1 LAYRKDGYIGCWFI
15 GKWAEIKGKPRKF
28 REILEKQ
35 AENGT
40 NNGFSVDKRWTKP
53 HRKRRWVRFYPH
65 KHWVS

>member
-1 LAYRKDGYIGCWFI
+1 MAKIERKPS
-15 GKWAEIKGKPRKF
+15 KLREIK
-28 REILEKQ
+28 EKH

-40 NNGFSVDKRWTKP
+40 NVGFSIDKEETKP

>member
-1 LAYRKDGYIGCWFI
+1 MAKIERKPS
-15 GKWAEIKGKPRKF
+15 KL
-28 REILEKQ
+28 REIEEKH

-40 NNGFSVDKRWTKP
+40 NVGFSIDKEETKP